1 MLRNYVKP
9 LLKSVLVDTIKA
21 PIRLYTPRRA
31 LMYVP
36 GDDLKKVLKAF
47 LLDADSIVLD
57 CEDGVALNKKV
68 QARINIRDIL
78 DKGKPQRKRPYDFAV
93 RINSVASEL
102 IKDDLSVLVTGKN
115 LPNTIYLPK
124 VENVQHLETFSG
136 YLDEYVKAQS
146 NIGLII
152 AIESAFALVNV
163 VDICKAA
170 IKMSSK
176 FTPVALLF
184 GSDDF
189 CASIGA
195 KRTESSFEVTYAR
208 QKIVTVAKAFN
219 LQAIDMVYIKYK
231 DPEGLKKQAEEGAQL
246 GFSGKQVIHPDQIDI
261 TQKAFMP
268 NPDQIKWA
276 QEILNAFYK
285 HQKEGKGAFSYKG
298 HMIDMPTVK
307 QAQNVVD
314 LANAIMININ
324 E

>member
-9 LLKSVLVDTIKA
+9 LLKSVIVDTIKA
-21 PIRLYTPRRA
+21 PIRYYTPRRA

-36 GDDLKKVLKAF
+36 GDDLKKIHKAF
-47 LLDADSIVLD
+47 LLDADCIVLD
-57 CEDGVALNKKV
+57 CEDGVAVNKKV
-68 QARINIRDIL
+68 QARINIREIL

-93 RINSVASEL
+93 RINSFASEL

-124 VENVQHLETFSG
+124 VECVEHLEMFSA
-136 YLDEYVKAQS
+136 YLNEYIKTKS
-146 NIGLII
+146 KIGLIM
-152 AIESAFALVNV
+152 AIESAFALVKV

-170 IKMSSK
+170 RKMSEICK

-231 DPEGLKKQAEEGAQL
+231 DPEGLKTQAEQGAQL

-268 NPDQIKWA
+268 SPDQIKWA
-276 QEILNAFYK
+276 QDILNAFYK
-285 HQKEGKGAFSYKG
+285 HQNEGKGAFSYKG
-298 HMIDMPTVK
+298 QMIDMPTVK
-307 QAQNVVD
+307 QAQNIVD
-314 LANAIMININ
+314 LAN